1 MYVRVTTVTRDKVMY
16 VRVTTVTRDNRDVTR
31 DNRDDVIQGGE
42 KCLL

>member
-1 MYVRVTTVTRDKVMY
+1 MY